1 MSDEAIDAKRLVV
14 PSAAGLYE
22 AFAPYSYTLVRIALG
37 LVLLPHGINKL
48 FFGDAMNAM
57 KTMAG
62 LGLSPPLAWAYFI
75 GVVEAVGGLM
85 LILGLYTRLAA
96 AAFVIQML
104 VIDFGVL
111 WPKWW
116 WGQRGMEYVT
126 LMGLCAIAIFFRGGG
141 LLSLD
146 RKLGKEF

>member
-1 MSDEAIDAKRLVV
+1 MNDEIIDVRRLVV
-14 PSAAGLYE
+14 PGVAGLYE
-22 AFAPYSYTLVRIALG
+22 QFAPYSYTLVRIALG

-48 FFGDAMNAM
+48 FFGDALNAA

-62 LGLSPPLAWAYFI
+62 LGLTPPLAWAYFI
-75 GVVEAVGGLM
+75 GVVEAVGGAL
-85 LILGLYTRLAA
+85 LILGLWTRVAA
-96 AAFVIQML
+96 AAFVIQL
-104 VIDFGVL
+104 AVIDFGVL

-126 LMGLCAIAIFFRGGG
+126 LMLLCAIAIFFRGGG
-141 LLSLD
+141 LLSVD